1 MFNRVMRRTVLG
13 TYQKPLNEKLQDGFA
28 RYLFSIA
35 SALIA
40 VFLIYI
46 LVNNA
51 VDMLNF
57 IDVNSAGA
65 GDMTHDDE
73 AVVWLRRGLSIIAA
87 IYCFRRTS

>member
-1 MFNRVMRRTVLG
+1 MRRTVLG

-35 SALIA
+35 SAIIA
-40 VFLIYI
+40 ICFIHI
-46 LVNNA
+46 LVYNA

-65 GDMTHDDE
+65 GDLTHDDE
-73 AVVWLRRGLSIIAA
+73 AVVWLRRGLSAFAA

>member
-1 MFNRVMRRTVLG
+1 MRRTVLG
-13 TYQKPLNEKLQDGFA
+13 TYKKPLNEQLQDGFA

-35 SALIA
+35 SSVIA
-40 VFLIYI
+40 IFLIYT

-65 GDMTHDDE
+65 GDLTHDDE
-73 AVVWLRRGLSIIAA
+73 VVIWLRRILSVFAA

>member
-1 MFNRVMRRTVLG
+1 MRRTVLG
-13 TYQKPLNEKLQDGFA
+13 TYHKPLNEQLQDGFA

-35 SALIA
+35 SAVIA
-40 VFLIYI
+40 IFLIHT

-57 IDVNSAGA
+57 IDANSAGA

-73 AVVWLRRGLSIIAA
+73 AVVWLRRGLSAFAA